1 MRRICGEVL
10 NGGQNNKI
18 QEERGTSPR
27 RASPE
32 WDKEQS
38 IHQASNGTWLC
49 ADSKSS
55 PPNMGK
61 LSYLT
66 WQEVS

>member
-1 MRRICGEVL
+1 MVARTIK
-10 NGGQNNKI
+10 N
-18 QEERGTSPR
+18 ERGTSPS

-32 WDKEQS
+32 WDEEQS
-38 IHQASNGTWLC
+38 IQQPSNATWLC
-49 ADSKSS
+49 ANSRSS